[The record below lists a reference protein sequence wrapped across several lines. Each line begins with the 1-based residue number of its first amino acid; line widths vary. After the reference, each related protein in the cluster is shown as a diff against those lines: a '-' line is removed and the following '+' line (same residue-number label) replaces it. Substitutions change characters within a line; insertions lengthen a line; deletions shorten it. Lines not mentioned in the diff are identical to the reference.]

1 MAVIYFSNEQCW
13 AVWASVW
20 CQTDKDQ
27 MQKNELTAF
36 CCVSSGLLRDSCLCA
51 SFTES
56 ALWSNLS
63 IFIRPK
69 QTLFLQLCAVQED
82 SPCLGLVLVL
92 LYLFKR
98 RWRESMLRCCGFF
111 RQAYIYQYD
120 PNVAASENKLEKVY
134 NRHSAEGSLSNTPL
148 TCFPPFCMLCLK
160 RRL

>member
-1 MAVIYFSNEQCW
+1 MNSAEQSGPACDVRLIRIRCRRMSWRHSAAFPLGCCATLVCVPHSRNLHYDPIYLYSFVPSKLCFY
-13 AVWASVW
+13 S
-20 CQTDKDQ
+20 
-27 MQKNELTAF
+27 
-36 CCVSSGLLRDSCLCA
+36 CV
-51 SFTES
+51 
-56 ALWSNLS
+56 
-63 IFIRPK
+63 P
-69 QTLFLQLCAVQED
+69 VQED

-98 RWRESMLRCCGFF
+98 RWRESMLKCCGFF

-120 PNVAASENKLEKVY
+120 PNFAASENKLEKVY